1 MSKNSKQRRDQ
12 KNKRLKKKQNKQAV
26 SALQKT
32 SDSSPVFQVMDNPF
46 ADLTPEQRKD
56 LVSTLGKESKKK
68 VIDTLESLEQT
79 IRKYDPITLIAI
91 VAGYGLVVGAGDDG
105 LASRDS
111 MVGVEQAHVELLQA
125 LILQVPKGELGMY
138 PVTPDVVQKVIEQLE
153 EVSVAFAMSRMTE
166 SQVGQSEAES
176 AVSMIQEKLRGHT
189 QMVRNWGFHSQVKTV
204 CRELYSS
211 FDDLLSEKL
220 GFSPSNVVDVFD
232 VMIQIME
239 QKLSRRFEELSEL
252 RQVKKTSDMVLKY
265 HELIG
270 QGLEE
275 SNKFMTEIDMR
286 DMSKMQ
292 IFTMLLAHYDLRMS
306 DNYLIDFNDLA
317 KATKLDEK
325 VIRAIV
331 DYFSF
336 ESGELNKEKTI
347 FFFLD
352 NPVWHKPILGTES
365 GYYCILPQ
373 LFFSF
378 AMVTLDDLV
387 EQFDKEGLHRRRALY
402 LETKIESIVKR
413 RFPES
418 HVISGVKWHQG
429 ENLYETDLIA
439 FIDSHAIIIEAKS
452 QKISKQALRGAS
464 ERVKRHLKE
473 ILVDPGI
480 QSHRLELKIDE
491 LRASGG
497 ETHDFVDELP
507 VNLNDINKVLRVS
520 VSLEDFATLQSNLQL
535 FQKTGWIPDDFV
547 ACPSMNLAD
556 FETLFDFLEHPVQ
569 IIHYLLRRTE
579 LQQTR
584 QFTGDELDYMGF
596 YLTTLLN
603 TGTLTEDPSMN
614 IVITDMSEP
623 LDLYYMSKDQGIDV
637 EKPQPKISRWFKD
650 IFKKLEERATPRWS
664 EIGTVLNRFP
674 PDDQYKMSKH
684 IEDLSK
690 IVQRTWQIEG
700 HKNSLIYSPPESSE
714 YALAVVLFKDANGD
728 RRYEFIENAYLM
740 ALEPEH
746 VKYCLVIAVNI
757 DCSDFPYHY
766 IAFTGKEENLKTNE
780 LPA

>member
-1 MSKNSKQRRDQ
+1 MSKNSKQRREQ
-12 KNKRLKKKQNKQAV
+12 KKKRLKKKQNKQLV
-26 SALQKT
+26 NVPQKT

-46 ADLTPEQRKD
+46 AGLTPEQRKE
-56 LVSTLGKESKKK
+56 LVSTVGKESKKK
-68 VIDTLESLEQT
+68 VIDTLKSLEQT
-79 IRKYDPITLIAI
+79 IRNYDPTTLISI
-91 VAGYGLVVGAGDDG
+91 IAGYGLVVGAGDG
-105 LASRDS
+105 GVVSRDS
-111 MVGVEQAHVELLQA
+111 MVGVEQAHIELLQA
-125 LILQVPKGELGMY
+125 MILQVPKDEIGLY
-138 PVTPDVVQKVIEQLE
+138 PVTPDVVEKVMEQLKD
-153 EVSVAFAMSRMTE
+153 VSVAFAMSRMTE
-166 SQVGQSEAES
+166 SQVGQSDAES

-239 QKLSRRFEELSEL
+239 QNLSRRFEDLSQL
-252 RQVKKTSDMVLKY
+252 QQVKKTSDMVLKY

-270 QGLEE
+270 QGQEE
-275 SNKFMTEIDMR
+275 SVKFMREIDISR
-286 DMSKMQ
+286 MSKMQ
-292 IFTMLLAHYDLRMS
+292 VFAMCLAHYDLRMP
-306 DNYLIDFNDLA
+306 DNYFVNFKELA
-317 KATKLDEK
+317 RKTELDEK

-336 ESGELNKEKTI
+336 ENGELNKEKTI

-352 NPVWHKPILGTES
+352 NPVWNKPIMSTDS

-378 AMVTLDDLV
+378 ALVTLDDLV

-418 HVISGVKWHQG
+418 HVVSGVKWHQG

-473 ILVDPGI
+473 ILVEPGV
-480 QSHRLELKIDE
+480 QSHRLELKINE

-497 ETHDFVDELP
+497 DSHDFVDKLP
-507 VNLNDINKVLRVS
+507 VDLNDINKVLRVS

-535 FQKTGWIPDDFV
+535 FQETGWIPDGFV

-579 LQQTR
+579 LQQTH

-603 TGTLTEDPSMN
+603 TGTLTVDPPMS
-614 IVITDMSEP
+614 IIITDMSKP

-637 EKPQPKISRWFKD
+637 EKPKPKISRWFKD
-650 IFKKLEERATPRWS
+650 IFNKLEERATPRWS

-674 PDDQYKMSKH
+674 PDEQIKMSRH

-690 IVQRTWQIEG
+690 IVQRTWRKEG

-714 YALAVVLFKDANGD
+714 YAMAIVLFKDANRD

-746 VKYCLVIAVNI
+746 VKYCLVIGINI
-757 DCSDFPYHY
+757 DRSDLPYHY
-766 IAFTGKEENLKTNE
+766 IAFTEKEEDLE
-780 LPA
+780 QLSLC